1 MDVAQ
6 GTFPEGA
13 SPLEKVPMPLRLP
26 EKVKLSL
33 GEEGE
38 SAAGWVA
45 GSGLEGGTDEVS
57 LVELMFMISP
67 ESF

>member
-1 MDVAQ
+1 
-6 GTFPEGA
+6 
-13 SPLEKVPMPLRLP
+13 MPLRLP

-38 SAAGWVA
+38 SAAGCVA
-45 GSGLEGGTDEVS
+45 GAGLEGETDEVS